1 MSSYMCEELE
11 KKISN
16 LIKDGE
22 EYYKKF
28 YSDKHDIELQL
39 IKDIQAELE
48 IVNREDAK
56 QIYKIIKYKNIKQD

>member
-22 EYYKKF
+22 EYYKQF
-28 YSDKHDIELQL
+28 YSDKHVIELQL

-48 IVNREDAK
+48 IVKHEDAK
-56 QIYKIIKYKNIKQD
+56 QIYKIIKYKNVKQD